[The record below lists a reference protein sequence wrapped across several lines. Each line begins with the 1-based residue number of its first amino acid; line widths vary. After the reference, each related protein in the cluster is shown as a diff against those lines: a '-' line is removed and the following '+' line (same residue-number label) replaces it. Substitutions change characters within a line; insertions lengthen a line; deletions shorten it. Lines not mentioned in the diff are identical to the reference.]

1 MLAQIKFP
9 HYYTVRN
16 YMITFM
22 QILLKFALKRTG
34 EINLKS
40 AHFEIMSLMKMQA
53 NNYYRNLKHN
63 RSIDLME

>member
-22 QILLKFALKRTG
+22 QILLKFAFKRTG
-34 EINLKS
+34 EINLKTS
-40 AHFEIMSLMKMQA
+40 NFEIMSLMKIQA
-53 NNYYRNLKHN
+53 KNYHRNLKHN
-63 RSIDLME
+63 RSIKV